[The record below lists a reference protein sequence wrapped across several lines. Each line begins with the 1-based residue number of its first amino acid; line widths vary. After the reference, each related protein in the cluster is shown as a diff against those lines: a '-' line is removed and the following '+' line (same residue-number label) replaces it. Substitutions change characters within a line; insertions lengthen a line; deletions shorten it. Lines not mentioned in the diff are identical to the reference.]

1 MNESEEKTVLTS
13 LKLKLD
19 KLIDRFDEQ
28 RGIIDSYVKR
38 ERDWK
43 SSKLEYTKKIDSL
56 NDLFIFCYIY
66 HQYDNKIINQ
76 TELIHRISTQLH
88 PIDTL
93 NFKTLRCMKECYDFF
108 FLEYSNYGD
117 KIDEIQKNLENK
129 LI

>member
-56 NDLFIFCYIY
+56 NEQIA
-66 HQYDNKIINQ
+66 
-76 TELIHRISTQLH
+76 ELGKGV
-88 PIDTL
+88 D
-93 NFKTLRCMKECYDFF
+93 
-108 FLEYSNYGD
+108 
-117 KIDEIQKNLENK
+117 IDE
-129 LI
+129 

>member
-56 NDLFIFCYIY
+56 NDQIAKLGKGV
-66 HQYDNKIINQ
+66 D
-76 TELIHRISTQLH
+76 
-88 PIDTL
+88 
-93 NFKTLRCMKECYDFF
+93 
-108 FLEYSNYGD
+108 
-117 KIDEIQKNLENK
+117 IDE
-129 LI
+129 

>member
-43 SSKLEYTKKIDSL
+43 SSKLEYTKKIDSSIL
-56 NDLFIFCYIY
+56 LKAIKKYQLDG
-66 HQYDNKIINQ
+66 NKPN
-76 TELIHRISTQLH
+76 
-88 PIDTL
+88 PM
-93 NFKTLRCMKECYDFF
+93 NV
-108 FLEYSNYGD
+108 
-117 KIDEIQKNLENK
+117 
-129 LI
+129 

>member
-56 NDLFIFCYIY
+56 NDQI
-66 HQYDNKIINQ
+66 
-76 TELIHRISTQLH
+76 TELGKGV
-88 PIDTL
+88 D
-93 NFKTLRCMKECYDFF
+93 
-108 FLEYSNYGD
+108 
-117 KIDEIQKNLENK
+117 IDEWHGGSRIKDFWK
-129 LI
+129 RY

>member
-56 NDLFIFCYIY
+56 NDQIA
-66 HQYDNKIINQ
+66 
-76 TELIHRISTQLH
+76 ELGKGVDVDEWHGSSRI
-88 PIDTL
+88 
-93 NFKTLRCMKECYDFF
+93 KDFWKR
-108 FLEYSNYGD
+108 Y
-117 KIDEIQKNLENK
+117 
-129 LI
+129 

>member
-56 NDLFIFCYIY
+56 NDQIAEL
-66 HQYDNKIINQ
+66 DKRVDIN
-76 TELIHRISTQLH
+76 EWHGSSRI
-88 PIDTL
+88 
-93 NFKTLRCMKECYDFF
+93 KDFWKR
-108 FLEYSNYGD
+108 Y
-117 KIDEIQKNLENK
+117 
-129 LI
+129 

>member
-38 ERDWK
+38 EREWK

-56 NDLFIFCYIY
+56 NDQIA
-66 HQYDNKIINQ
+66 
-76 TELIHRISTQLH
+76 ELGKGV
-88 PIDTL
+88 D
-93 NFKTLRCMKECYDFF
+93 
-108 FLEYSNYGD
+108 
-117 KIDEIQKNLENK
+117 IDE
-129 LI
+129 

>member
-56 NDLFIFCYIY
+56 NDQIAEL
-66 HQYDNKIINQ
+66 NKRVDIN
-76 TELIHRISTQLH
+76 E
-88 PIDTL
+88 
-93 NFKTLRCMKECYDFF
+93 
-108 FLEYSNYGD
+108 
-117 KIDEIQKNLENK
+117 
-129 LI
+129 

>member
-56 NDLFIFCYIY
+56 NDQIA
-66 HQYDNKIINQ
+66 
-76 TELIHRISTQLH
+76 QLGKGV
-88 PIDTL
+88 D
-93 NFKTLRCMKECYDFF
+93 
-108 FLEYSNYGD
+108 
-117 KIDEIQKNLENK
+117 IDE
-129 LI
+129 